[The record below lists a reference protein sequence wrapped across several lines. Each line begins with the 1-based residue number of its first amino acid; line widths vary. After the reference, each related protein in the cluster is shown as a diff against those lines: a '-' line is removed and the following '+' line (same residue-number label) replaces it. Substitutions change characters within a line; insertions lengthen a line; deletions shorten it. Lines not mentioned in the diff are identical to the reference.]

1 MKPVA
6 LDAFSRRT
14 ALRYGAALLAATLT
28 GSVTAAARRSDKLLT
43 PMLTIQGARLMARTN
58 LNGYP
63 PPDGIGAYQPLMT
76 PVAIAAGMTD
86 LYIADIGSA
95 RLYRYDRTLDAM
107 AIMPERR
114 IGAGV
119 RLQIGPD
126 NSIYVLDPYSSEI
139 RRYMRNG
146 QAMPTLRPRLPSTRY
161 TEFAVHPLTGRCY
174 AVDSANRCIDQ
185 IEPLGQLAI
194 EFQRLEDSGPIAVDT
209 RGLYVAGSQ
218 CRCIAE
224 WIDGRRGRSFGGKTL
239 TLPKAVALFGK
250 QVVAIDAFDRHL
262 LLANEEGSE
271 RISPQELGML
281 APEALTSDQNLL
293 YVADGS
299 GHKVTAFHL
308 RRRP

>member
-1 MKPVA
+1 MKPA
-6 LDAFSRRT
+6 AQGGFDRRT
-14 ALRYGAALLAATLT
+14 ALRYAAAMLAAGLT
-28 GSVTAAARRSDKLLT
+28 RSVAAAARRSDKLLT
-43 PMLTIQGARLMARTN
+43 PMFTVQGARLMARTD

-63 PPDGIGAYQPLMT
+63 PPNSIGAYQPLMN
-76 PVAIAAGMTD
+76 PAAIAAGMTD
-86 LYIADIGSA
+86 LYIADIGAA

-114 IGAGV
+114 IGTGV

-126 NSIYVLDPYSSEI
+126 NSIYVLDPYASEI

-146 QAMPTLRPRLPSTRY
+146 QALPTLRPRLTSSRY

-194 EFQRLEDSGPIAVDT
+194 EFQRLDDSGPIAVDN

-218 CRCIAE
+218 CRCVAE
-224 WIDGRRGRSFGGKTL
+224 WIDGRRGRNLGGKTL
-239 TLPKAVALFGK
+239 TLPKAVTLHGK
-250 QVVAIDAFDRHL
+250 QVCAIDAFDRHL
-262 LLANEEGSE
+262 LLANEEGAE
-271 RISPQELGML
+271 RISPQELGMQTPDAL
-281 APEALTSDQNLL
+281 ASDQALL

-308 RRRP
+308 RRRT